1 MLNYSTS
8 DYLILGVWATTGI
21 VTGTVLYC
29 HLYKMNKTL
38 KKIVEDATR
47 LSIGIVQNLNRI
59 PQSRDITDRL

>member
-1 MLNYSTS
+1 
-8 DYLILGVWATTGI
+8 
-21 VTGTVLYC
+21 
-29 HLYKMNKTL
+29 MNKTL

>member
-8 DYLILGVWATTGI
+8 DYLILETIATTC
-21 VTGTVLYC
+21 TVLYC